1 MNKVTIQIPL
11 VSEYHHTKRSLAR
24 SNPPLD
30 PRANLAR
37 VVVEIR
43 AIVQARYEGLDY
55 DYEPPT
61 KVAVEFRNVD
71 DDLTDVDMYFKSPK
85 AAMLFKLSCS

>member
-1 MNKVTIQIPL
+1 
-11 VSEYHHTKRSLAR
+11 
-24 SNPPLD
+24 
-30 PRANLAR
+30 
-37 VVVEIR
+37 
-43 AIVQARYEGLDY
+43 VQARYEGLDY